1 MIFAA
6 SGLCT
11 VPGDASVFESLSCM
25 RGAPTV
31 KLDYTMYRH
40 DFNACFFVR
49 YLLYCL
55 CARYNATGHTC
66 AGYLDYLFEN

>member
-49 YLLYCL
+49 YLGVF
-55 CARYNATGHTC
+55 A
-66 AGYLDYLFEN
+66 